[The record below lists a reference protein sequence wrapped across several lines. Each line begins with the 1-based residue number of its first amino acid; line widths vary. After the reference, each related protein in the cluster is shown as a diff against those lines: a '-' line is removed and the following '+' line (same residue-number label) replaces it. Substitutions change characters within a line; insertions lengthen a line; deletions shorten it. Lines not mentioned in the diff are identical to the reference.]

1 MKKYVCIVAALFAWQ
16 STQARDVANSL
27 TQLNKKGV
35 AGFIENRGQIV
46 DQHGVWRS
54 DLDFKLDRP
63 GITAFVGSGKMHYQW
78 SRLES
83 PKSTAIT
90 SIAKQAKDVKLSTY
104 RLDIELLGAN
114 LNATTITADK
124 STDFEQY
131 YNANRQLSG
140 KKIHHYST
148 VTYKDIYPNIDWV
161 LYLDKNQATS
171 GLQNL
176 KYDFVVH
183 PGGNPKDIKIQY
195 KGAQEL
201 ALTEDGSLRAVTP
214 YGTHLD
220 VNPYSYLIC
229 PDNSTQYVA
238 SRYVL
243 KGNILSFDIA
253 PHAGTLVIDPAV
265 EWSTYYGGTGMDILN
280 EIAGD
285 TYGHIYI
292 AGTTLMSSNIATTGS
307 FQQFPSADLSDG
319 FIAKFDKNGNRIWGT
334 YYGGA
339 GFDQGIDV
347 DLAADGYLYFLG
359 YTEST
364 SGIASPNVTSTHV
377 GGSDN
382 FVVKFDTAG
391 NRIWAKY
398 IGSSGA
404 EIGFKIRSNVFNHIY
419 ISGTTDGI
427 NYPVLN
433 AHQSTKRG
441 LNDGFLT
448 RLDTAGNIVWSTYF
462 GAEYSDNITGLAS
475 DRDGKVIISGLTA
488 KGATGTTTF
497 LSTLNS
503 HQPAHAGGGNDI
515 FIAVFDSAGVLNW
528 CTYYGGS
535 LEESTTHGNAVA
547 TDQLNNIFV
556 VGSTQSGNNIS
567 TPNSY
572 QSQGPTG
579 GTYDAFI
586 VKFDQF
592 GNRIWGTYYG
602 GLQRDDACV
611 VSADNS
617 GNIYVGGRTTSVSGI
632 STPDAFQI
640 DKHISYAP
648 DAFFAKF
655 NSAGQLLYGSYF
667 GGEEEDAIVAIDFD
681 NNGDVYFGGGTVST
695 TNIAT
700 PGAFNTTMIGYLA
713 GFLTKFCISNIPN
726 FLISGPDTVCN
737 RTTTTFATT
746 LNPDVSAYLWELP
759 AALQGS
765 SNTHEIDLTS
775 ATPGL
780 YTIKLKVVKCD
791 TSNYYVKEVYVRD
804 NPIPIIATNGLSMNT
819 QEVHQ
824 AYQWL
829 SGGQP
834 ISGANDQYFAPNGF
848 GDYQVAVVNEG
859 GCLDTS
865 AVFNFNGTGIR
876 SAYNNDAVKI
886 YPNPAQNLVNIESDE
901 PLTISISSFDGRILL
916 QDDKTN
922 QLDLSTIN
930 PGVYLIQ
937 CIDRTGALVKVQ
949 RLVKL

>member
-1 MKKYVCIVAALFAWQ
+1 MKKYLCIVAALFSWQ
-16 STQARDVANSL
+16 SMQAKEVEGSL
-27 TQLNKKGV
+27 QPVQKGV
-35 AGFIENRGQIV
+35 SGFVENKGQIV
-46 DQHGVWRS
+46 DQNGVWRS
-54 DLDFKLDRP
+54 DLDFKLERP
-63 GITAFVGSGKMHYQW
+63 GIAAFIGSGKMHYQW
-78 SRLES
+78 SKVES
-83 PKSTAIT
+83 PISTTIA
-90 SIAKQAKDVKLSTY
+90 SIAEQAKEVKLSTY

-114 LNATTITADK
+114 LNATTITANK

-131 YNANRQLSG
+131 YNANSQLDG

-161 LYLDKNQATS
+161 LYLDQSQTTS

-201 ALTEDGSLRAVTP
+201 ALSKNGSLKAVTP
-214 YGTHLD
+214 YGTHID
-220 VNPYSYLIC
+220 GSPYSYAI
-229 PDNSTQYVA
+229 DESNVKQEVA
-238 SRYVL
+238 SKYLLQGDV
-243 KGNILSFDIA
+243 LSFDIA
-253 PHAGTLVIDPAV
+253 PHIGTLVIDPTV
-265 EWSTYYGGTGMDILN
+265 EWSTYYGGTGLDILN
-280 EIAGD
+280 EILGD

-319 FIAKFDKNGNRIWGT
+319 FIAKFDKDGNRIWGT
-334 YYGGA
+334 YYGGP

-347 DLAADGYLYFLG
+347 DLTADGFLYFLG

-364 SGIASPNVTSTHV
+364 TGIASPNVTSTHV
-377 GGSDN
+377 GGADN
-382 FVVKFDTAG
+382 FVAKFDTAG

-398 IGSSGA
+398 IGSSGSD
-404 EIGFKIRSNVFNHIY
+404 IGFKIRSNVFNHIY
-419 ISGTTDGI
+419 ITGITEGT

-433 AHQSTKRG
+433 AHQSTNRG
-441 LNDGFLT
+441 LGDGFLT

-462 GAEYSDNITGLAS
+462 GAELSDNISGLAF
-475 DRDGKVIISGLTA
+475 DRDGKVLVSGLTTKDA
-488 KGATGTTTF
+488 NGTTTT
-497 LSTLNS
+497 LSTPNS
-503 HQPAHAGGGNDI
+503 HQPTHAGGGYDI
-515 FIAVFDSAGVLNW
+515 FVAVFDSVGVLNW

-547 TDQLNNIFV
+547 SDNFNNIYV
-556 VGSTQSGNNIS
+556 VGSTQSGNNIA

-586 VKFDQF
+586 VKFDEF

-602 GLQRDDACV
+602 GQQRDEAYV
-611 VSADNS
+611 VSADNL
-617 GNIYVGGRTTSVSGI
+617 GNIYIGGRTTSVSGI
-632 STPDAFQI
+632 STPGAYQPN
-640 DKHISYAP
+640 KHQAYAP

-655 NSAGQLLYGSYF
+655 DSAGQILYGSYF
-667 GGEEEDAIVAIDFD
+667 GGEGEDAIVAIDFD
-681 NNGDVYFGGGTVST
+681 NNGDVYFGGGTEST
-695 TNIAT
+695 TDIAT
-700 PGAFNTTMIGYLA
+700 PGAFNTTMIGYFA
-713 GFLTKFCISNIPN
+713 GFLTKFCIANVPN
-726 FLISGPDTVCN
+726 FSIQGADSVCARSTN
-737 RTTTTFATT
+737 TYTTI
-746 LNPDVSAYLWELP
+746 LNPDVTDYIWELP
-759 AALQGS
+759 TGLQGS
-765 SNTHEIDLTS
+765 STTNVIDVAASTS
-775 ATPGL
+775 GW
-780 YTIKLKVVKCD
+780 YTIKLRVVKCD
-791 TSNYYVKEVYVRD
+791 TSDYYTKDIFVRN
-804 NPIPIIATNGLSMNT
+804 NPIPVIATNGLSMNT
-819 QEVHQ
+819 QEVHI

-829 SGGQP
+829 SGGLP
-834 ISGANDQYFAPNGF
+834 IAGANDQYYAPNSF

-859 GCLDTS
+859 SCLDTS

-901 PLTISISSFDGRILL
+901 PLTISISSFDGRLL
-916 QDDKTN
+916 LKEEKTN
-922 QLDLSTIN
+922 QVDLSTIN

-937 CIDRTGALVKVQ
+937 CIDKTGTLVKIQ